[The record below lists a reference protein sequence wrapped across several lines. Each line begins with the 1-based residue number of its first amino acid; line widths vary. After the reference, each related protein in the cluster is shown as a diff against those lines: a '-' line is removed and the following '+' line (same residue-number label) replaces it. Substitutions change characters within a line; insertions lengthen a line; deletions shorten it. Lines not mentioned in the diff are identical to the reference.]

1 MKLLACLLVPTTL
14 AFAFT
19 GPSINKARTSPSST
33 LNLAPAKDVWILPDE
48 EAVTKAV
55 HKIVVEAAEKAI
67 KERGNFAIAIPGGSV
82 LKILSTLEAG
92 SWAKDTTLVYV
103 NHKCVSMDDE
113 DQAIHAKAKKMF
125 LDRWGI
131 ASAVTLDGTGD
142 SDYESAEYCKKLKAL
157 PEVVLPR
164 DEEGY
169 PVFDLCLVGVG
180 DDGHIGS
187 LYPNRDDILTTD
199 QWVVGVNMKTPPG
212 ISLTL
217 PVMQRAKK
225 TVVAAAGQSAKYP
238 KGKAEAM
245 KLAIQYPDVR
255 PQLFPACALREDAIW
270 ILDEAN
276 ASDMPEMKR
285 SKLEEVPF

>member
-1 MKLLACLLVPTTL
+1 MKLVACLLVPTL

-19 GPSINKARTSPSST
+19 GPSINKARSSPLNT
-33 LNLAPAKDVWILPDE
+33 LNLAPAKNVWILPDE
-48 EAVTKAV
+48 EAVTKTV

-67 KERGNFAIAIPGGSV
+67 KERGNFALAIPGGSV
-82 LKILSTLEAG
+82 LKILSTLDAG
-92 SWAKDTTLVYV
+92 FWGKQTTLAYV
-103 NHKCVSMDDE
+103 NHKCVAMDDE
-113 DQAIHAKAKKMF
+113 DQAIHAKATKMF

-131 ASAVTLDGTGD
+131 DYAVTLDGTGD
-142 SDYESAEYCKKLKAL
+142 SDYESAEYCKKLRAL

-164 DEEGY
+164 DEDGY

-187 LYPNRDDILTTD
+187 LYPNRDEILKKD
-199 QWVVGVNMKTPPG
+199 QWVVGVNMKTPAG

-225 TVVAAAGQSAKYP
+225 TVVAAAGQSVKYP

-245 KLAIQYPDVR
+245 KLAIADPDAS
-255 PQLFPACALREDAIW
+255 PQRFPACALREDAIW

-285 SKLEEVPF
+285 SNLEEVSI